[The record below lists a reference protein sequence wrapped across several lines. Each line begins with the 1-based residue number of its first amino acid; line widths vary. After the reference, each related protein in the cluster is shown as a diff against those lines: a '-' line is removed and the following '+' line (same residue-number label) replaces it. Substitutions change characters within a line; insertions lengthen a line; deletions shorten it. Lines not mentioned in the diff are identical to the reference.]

1 MTIRPYQPEDQ
12 NAVLD
17 LWARCGLIDSDSRA
31 VAIVDLHRKLQV
43 QPELFLVGVL
53 GDEVIA
59 TAMAGYDGHR
69 GHLYYLA
76 VCPQH
81 QRQGLGRQIVTQ
93 VDKLLHQ
100 RGCHRL
106 TLFVSNDNLV
116 VTGFYERLGFERNE
130 VTSLGRFTGI

>member
-1 MTIRPYQPEDQ
+1 MSIRPYQTDDQ
-12 NAVLD
+12 AAVLD
-17 LWARCGLIDSDSRA
+17 LWTRCGLIDSDSRA
-31 VAIVDLHRKLQV
+31 VAIADIHRKFRV

-81 QRQGLGRQIVTQ
+81 QRQGHGRQIVSH
-93 VDKLLHQ
+93 VDRLLHE

-106 TLFVSNDNLV
+106 TLFISSDNLV
-116 VTGFYERLGFERNE
+116 VTGFYEHLGFEHNQ
-130 VTSLGRFTGI
+130 VISMGRFIGT